1 MFIDYFLQEIYI
13 YFILILLGYIYY
25 LNLYIN
31 KNNNKNFP
39 PYFPN
44 QWYFIDFSNNIKNKE
59 IKRYSILDK
68 EIIVFRTE
76 TNKIGILNAF
86 CPHMGTHLIDGK
98 VEKETIICPYHE
110 WSFNIN
116 GECKN
121 IPYTKS
127 KITNRCNANKYYSYE
142 KYNMIFFWYHIDDL
156 PPSNNIGI
164 LNELDKYNYITT
176 KNMNIYNMHIMEPSQ
191 NSCDYYH
198 FQTAH
203 KYLSNPFYEK
213 LIKVNHKVSSHYNFD
228 GYKEIIIDE
237 KITELKLFGLIKLP
251 QFICDL
257 FKTCVIIEAPG
268 LILFK
273 IDNNILGNFRAIMT
287 LTPIEKFKQQL
298 YISSFGNK
306 IWNSFCGKILTYLV
320 YKTVEQ
326 DKFVWEKR
334 SQPKPLVWTQ
344 GDGPFAK
351 YSTWLTQFYTESS
364 KKQYNNLDW

>member
-31 KNNNKNFP
+31 KNNNKNNIKKIRYNNKNFP

-127 KITNRCNANKYYSYE
+127 KITNRCNAKIANGCQCTRQRKDNHIYCGTHE
-142 KYNMIFFWYHIDDL
+142 KGTPHGVIDEGSTGQLYTKHDVFVQEV
-156 PPSNNIGI
+156 NGI
-164 LNELDKYNYITT
+164 VQYLDKQGNVYNTEHIQQDKENPEIIGRYLVDSDGTYQL
-176 KNMNIYNMHIMEPSQ
+176 NIY
-191 NSCDYYH
+191 
-198 FQTAH
+198 
-203 KYLSNPFYEK
+203 
-213 LIKVNHKVSSHYNFD
+213 
-228 GYKEIIIDE
+228 
-237 KITELKLFGLIKLP
+237 
-251 QFICDL
+251 
-257 FKTCVIIEAPG
+257 
-268 LILFK
+268 
-273 IDNNILGNFRAIMT
+273 
-287 LTPIEKFKQQL
+287 
-298 YISSFGNK
+298 
-306 IWNSFCGKILTYLV
+306 
-320 YKTVEQ
+320 
-326 DKFVWEKR
+326 
-334 SQPKPLVWTQ
+334 
-344 GDGPFAK
+344 
-351 YSTWLTQFYTESS
+351 
-364 KKQYNNLDW
+364 